1 MCLPFKELLTIE
13 TNRQPKGIVMKGAVI
28 RGEAI
33 NTRVVKLQPLKKQ
46 PGRGQKVSEGVGRKD
61 GGNADEE

>member
-1 MCLPFKELLTIE
+1 
-13 TNRQPKGIVMKGAVI
+13 MKGAVI